1 MKPPAT
7 GLRRTGDE
15 SVAGDSAARPPSP
28 LKFVLLVFALS
39 VPFWLIGGVTDLQ
52 LMPGLS
58 VSALMGFCPMVAAL
72 SLVYREGGVA
82 GARALLIRSF
92 DFKRIKSKRWLV
104 PVLFLLPVVSLVVY
118 GLMRWMNLPLPA
130 AQFHLFTA
138 LLMFIAFFVEALGEE
153 LGWSGY
159 ALEPMQARWGALGA
173 SALLG
178 LVGIVWHLTP
188 LLQMGRTPTWI
199 AWWCVYALT
208 FRIFT
213 VWLYNNTGKSVFA
226 AALFHATLN
235 LAYLLFPVYGSHFD
249 MRLAALVMTGTALV
263 VVVVWRPK
271 TLTRRG
277 RANA

>member
-1 MKPPAT
+1 MSIVTRLPAF
-7 GLRRTGDE
+7 
-15 SVAGDSAARPPSP
+15 
-28 LKFVLLVFALS
+28 FVLVFALS
-39 VPFWLIGGVTDLQ
+39 APFWWIGGATDLQ

-72 SLVYREGGVA
+72 ILVYREGGVA

-104 PVLFLLPVVSLVVY
+104 PVLFLLPGVSLVVY

-130 AQFHLFTA
+130 AQIHLSTA

-159 ALEPMQARWGALGA
+159 ALESMQARWGALGA
-173 SALLG
+173 SVLLG
-178 LVGIVWHLTP
+178 LVGIAWHLTP

-199 AWWCVYALT
+199 AWWCAYALA

-226 AALFHATLN
+226 AVLFHATLN
-235 LAYLLFPVYGSHFD
+235 LSYALFPVYGSHFD
-249 MRLAALVMTGTALV
+249 MRLAALVMACIAV
-263 VVVVWRPK
+263 IIIMVWGSK
-271 TLTRRG
+271 TLAG
-277 RANA
+277 RANV